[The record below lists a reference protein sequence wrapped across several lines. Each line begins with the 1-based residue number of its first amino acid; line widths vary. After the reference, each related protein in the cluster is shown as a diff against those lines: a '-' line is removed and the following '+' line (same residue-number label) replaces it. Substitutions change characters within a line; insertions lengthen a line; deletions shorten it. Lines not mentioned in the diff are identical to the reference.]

1 VIRHEF
7 VGPIKTD
14 RLVLRLMTPADHDDV
29 CEWMSD
35 PEVARYQ
42 LYEPRT
48 PPQVADHIA
57 KVAQSTTLFADG
69 DFIELGVVL
78 PSTAQKRDRV
88 IGCIYFSLKRKDDLT
103 AEIGWSL
110 AVAHHGRGYATEA
123 ASAVLDF
130 AFTDLALH
138 RVYAELDPR
147 NASSVRLC
155 KRLGMRPE
163 AHFVE
168 DMMFKGAWANTGV
181 YGILD
186 REWAARRGAPAS

>member
-1 VIRHEF
+1 MIPHEF

-14 RLVLRLMTPADHDDV
+14 RLVLRLMTLADHDDV
-29 CEWMSD
+29 LEWMAD

-48 PPQVADHIA
+48 SPQVASHIT
-57 KVAQSTTLFADG
+57 KVAHATTLAADG
-69 DFIELGVVL
+69 DFIELAVVL
-78 PSTAQKRDRV
+78 PATADERDRV
-88 IGCIYFSLKRKDDLT
+88 IGCIYFSLKRTDDLM
-103 AEIGWSL
+103 AEIGWTV
-110 AVAHHGRGYATEA
+110 AVAHHGKGYAAEA
-123 ASAVLDF
+123 ASAMLDF
-130 AFTDLALH
+130 AFRELALH

-147 NASSVRLC
+147 NTSSVRLC
-155 KRLGMRPE
+155 ERLGMRHE

-186 REWAARRGAPAS
+186 REWAARRRHTS

>member
-1 VIRHEF
+1 MIRHEF

-14 RLVLRLMTPADHDDV
+14 RLALRLMTLADHDDV
-29 CEWMSD
+29 FEWMSN

-48 PPQVADHIA
+48 PLQVADHIA
-57 KVAQSTTLFADG
+57 KVAQATTLVADG

-78 PSTAQKRDRV
+78 PAMAEERDRV
-88 IGCIYFSLKRKDDLT
+88 IGCIYFSLKRTDDLT
-103 AEIGWSL
+103 AEIGWSF
-110 AVAHHGRGYATEA
+110 AVAHQGKGYATEA

-130 AFTDLALH
+130 AFSDLALH

-147 NASSVRLC
+147 NTSSVRLC
-155 KRLGMRPE
+155 ERLGMRHE

-186 REWAARRGAPAS
+186 REWAAHRRHTS

>member
-1 VIRHEF
+1 MIPHEF
-7 VGPIKTD
+7 VGPVKTD
-14 RLVLRLMTPADHDDV
+14 RLVLRLMTLDDHGDV
-29 CEWMSD
+29 LRWMSD

-48 PPQVADHIA
+48 SPQVIDHIA
-57 KVAQSTTLFADG
+57 KIAPATTLAADG
-69 DFIELGVVL
+69 DFIELAVVL
-78 PSTAQKRDRV
+78 PAASDERDRV
-88 IGCIYFSLKRKDDLT
+88 IGCIYFALKRTDDLT
-103 AEIGWSL
+103 AEIGWTL
-110 AVAHHGRGYATEA
+110 ALEHHGRGYAAEA
-123 ASAVLDF
+123 ASAILDF

-147 NASSVRLC
+147 NTPSVRLC
-155 KRLGMRPE
+155 ERLGMRHE

-186 REWAARRGAPAS
+186 REWAVRRRHTS

>member
-1 VIRHEF
+1 
-7 VGPIKTD
+7 
-14 RLVLRLMTPADHDDV
+14 MTLADHDDV
-29 CEWMSD
+29 FEWMSN

-48 PPQVADHIA
+48 PLQVADHIA
-57 KVAQSTTLFADG
+57 KVAQATTLVADG

-78 PSTAQKRDRV
+78 PATAEERDRV
-88 IGCIYFSLKRKDDLT
+88 IGCIYFSLKRTDDLT
-103 AEIGWSL
+103 AEIGWSF
-110 AVAHHGRGYATEA
+110 AVTHQGRGYATEA

-130 AFTDLALH
+130 AFSDLALH

-147 NASSVRLC
+147 NTSSVRLC
-155 KRLGMRPE
+155 ERLGMRHE

-186 REWAARRGAPAS
+186 REWAAHRRHTS